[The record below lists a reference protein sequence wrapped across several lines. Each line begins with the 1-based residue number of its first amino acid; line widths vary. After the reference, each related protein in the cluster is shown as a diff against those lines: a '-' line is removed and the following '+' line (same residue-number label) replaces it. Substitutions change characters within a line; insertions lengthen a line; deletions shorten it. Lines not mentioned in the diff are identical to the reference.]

1 MDCLASGAARRLT
14 PRIGDLLADLNQA
27 EGPTTNYIACYLLQL
42 MTPKDYSP
50 PADLLR
56 DRIVL
61 ITGSSDGIGRA
72 LAKAVARVGA
82 HVILHGRNVKRLEAV
97 YDEIVAANHPRP
109 SIVPLDFEKAGP
121 KEFDQLIAAIGK
133 EFGRLDGLVHNAGML
148 GERAPIEHY
157 DVGKWMRTLHVNT
170 NVPFVL
176 TQQCMP
182 LLRKSS
188 DPSIV
193 FTSSGVVPRPRAYW
207 GAYLVSKWASDGLM
221 HMLADELESQP
232 AMRVNS
238 VNPGKVRTNMRLQA
252 YPAEDRGAL
261 ADPESVVSP
270 YLFLLG
276 PDSRGVTGQ
285 VVDCQ

>member
-1 MDCLASGAARRLT
+1 
-14 PRIGDLLADLNQA
+14 
-27 EGPTTNYIACYLLQL
+27 

-50 PADLLR
+50 AKDALR
-56 DRIVL
+56 DRVVL
-61 ITGSSDGIGRA
+61 ITGASDGIGRA
-72 LAKAVARVGA
+72 VAIAAANHGARV
-82 HVILHGRNVKRLEAV
+82 VLHGRNVKRLESV
-97 YDEIVAANHPRP
+97 YDTIVAAGSPRP
-109 SIVPLDFEKAGP
+109 AIVPLDFEKAGP
-121 KEFDQLIAAIGK
+121 AEFDQLITALEQ

-157 DVGKWMRTLHVNT
+157 DVQKWLRTMHVNV

-176 TQQCMP
+176 TQRCMP

-188 DPSIV
+188 DPSII

-221 HMLADELESQP
+221 HMLADELEARP

-238 VNPGKVRTNMRLQA
+238 INPGKVRTNMRLQA
-252 YPAEDRGAL
+252 YPAEDRSTL
-261 ADPESVVSP
+261 ATPESIVGP
-270 YLFLLG
+270 YLYLLG
-276 PDSRGVTGQ
+276 PDSRGVSGQ